1 MVHAATLHVASC
13 VPPCASGDVEVG
25 DPNCRDAQARA
36 ACVRDHS
43 VRSTDSR
50 QVLAKIQLI
59 SFAMVGNDALGTADA
74 IYAAGS
80 GSGSAAGG
88 GAHANVHGMSAS
100 ETRAAVAV
108 AVDGKAFP
116 IKAPPVLSFAN
127 GDPIAQAIM
136 RQHERVNA
144 RAAVAPT
151 TEVQRDRVHANV
163 AIGGSMETSEHVKAR
178 PAPPADGVQQPR
190 GGLTLEQLGVTARTR
205 ALARGTS

>member
-1 MVHAATLHVASC
+1 MSESQCPVHC
-13 VPPCASGDVEVG
+13 
-25 DPNCRDAQARA
+25 
-36 ACVRDHS
+36 
-43 VRSTDSR
+43 R

-88 GAHANVHGMSAS
+88 GAHANVHVNQHGMSAS

-108 AVDGKAFP
+108 AADGKAFP

-136 RQHERVNA
+136 RQHERVHA